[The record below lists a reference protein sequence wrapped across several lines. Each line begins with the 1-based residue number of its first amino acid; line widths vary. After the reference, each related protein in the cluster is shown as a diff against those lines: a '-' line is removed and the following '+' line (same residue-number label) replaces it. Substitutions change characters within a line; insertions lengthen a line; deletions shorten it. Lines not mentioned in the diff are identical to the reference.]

1 MLSLTEF
8 SKVLDLSK
16 ERTKQIV
23 DLTLL
28 SNPSLHIDK
37 ENKWL
42 ISPELAEE
50 ILKNRGKELPKNLVI
65 TLKASKGG
73 VGGTSLMFEVATYF
87 SKFMK
92 VLCIDADPEAHLSN
106 LLYQDSIDYKKIRT
120 LYEVFS
126 ENASLDT
133 AIMKT
138 KYPNLDLLP
147 SSLRLHKVEKVLQ
160 GQNPKK
166 IMRAKIDELKS
177 EYNLIFIDL
186 SPSLAS
192 NLVISSYLS
201 ADRIFLP
208 VIPNTFSLES
218 VALTKDTIE
227 RLCEEFDVLPKNFK
241 IIFNQYSQKTI
252 ASQEILSV
260 LLQEYKALVLPT
272 YVNQS
277 SAITNSINAG
287 QSIFDIKGS
296 KDVKENFENLALSML
311 DWIE

>member
-8 SKVLDLSK
+8 SKVLNLSK

-23 DLTLL
+23 DTTLL
-28 SNPSLHIDK
+28 SNPSLYIDK
-37 ENKWL
+37 ESKWL

-65 TLKASKGG
+65 STKASKGG
-73 VGGTSLMFEVATYF
+73 IGATSIMFEVSTYF

-106 LLYQDSIDYKKIRT
+106 LLYQDNVDYKKIRT

-126 ENASLDT
+126 ENTSLDT

-138 KYPNLDLLP
+138 KYPNLDLIP

-177 EYNLIFIDL
+177 QYNLIFIDL

-227 RLCEEFDVLPKNFK
+227 RLCEEFDVEPKVFK

-260 LLQEYKALVLPT
+260 LLQEYKNLVLPT
-272 YVNQS
+272 YLNQS

-296 KDVKENFENLALSML
+296 KDVKENIESLALSML
-311 DWIE
+311 DWAE